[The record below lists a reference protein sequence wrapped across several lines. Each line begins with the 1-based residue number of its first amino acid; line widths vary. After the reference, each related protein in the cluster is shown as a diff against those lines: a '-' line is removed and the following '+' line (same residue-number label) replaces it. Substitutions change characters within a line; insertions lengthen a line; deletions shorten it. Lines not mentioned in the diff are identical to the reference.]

1 MAYVYKHTR
10 LDNNEIFYIGVG
22 GNDRNSYKRA
32 NSRNDRND
40 WWYKITNKT
49 DYRVDILYDNLEWT
63 EACKKEKELI
73 KNIGRRCLNEGT
85 LVNLTEGGE
94 GFKGHHT
101 EETKSSISKTLT
113 GKTYEEIH
121 GENADLERL
130 KRSNAAKNQWANCD
144 KQDKLE
150 INKKISLTTK
160 GIPKYFNKVVCP
172 HCNKEGKDN
181 VMYKY
186 FLPFVFAKFQ
196 IG

>member
-181 VMYKY
+181 VMYRWH
-186 FLPFVFAKFQ
+186 FDNCKFK
-196 IG
+196 